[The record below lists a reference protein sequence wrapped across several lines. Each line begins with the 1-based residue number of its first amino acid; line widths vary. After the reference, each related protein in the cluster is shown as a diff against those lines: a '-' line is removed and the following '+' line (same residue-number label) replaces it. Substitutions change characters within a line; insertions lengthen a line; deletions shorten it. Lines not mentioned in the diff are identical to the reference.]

1 MNKLRPLLF
10 AAILISF
17 VSCEKEF
24 STENTGNTD
33 NEFIVGIDCR
43 ISKIVYTDTAGTAAG
58 GTGTGLGSIESE
70 INNQD
75 IDTLINMYDS
85 LSATL
90 EFYLKPVYRNDSI
103 FINSD
108 EYFIV
113 DANKRILKM
122 HGLLD
127 PTDPLSLPFDVFYT
141 YNATGYLVT
150 KTYFLTISPT
160 VPFYKVDYTYA
171 GAGNLT
177 RMTAVNLPVGDL
189 HMDAD
194 LTYYNLTVPKRFIY
208 IFPDEIKYPQFTQ
221 FFNFGS
227 RNFNAV
233 KDMKVRNY
241 DPGNVVRDSIVS
253 TFSNYRMSN
262 DTYILSVQMGGDD
275 QPSIPALAGKLSFKY
290 HCK

>member
-10 AAILISF
+10 AALLISLF
-17 VSCEKEF
+17 SCEKEY
-24 STENTGNTD
+24 STENSGNTD

-43 ISKIVYTDTAGTAAG
+43 ISKIVYIDTAGTAAG

-75 IDTLINMYDS
+75 IDTLINVYDS

-103 FINSD
+103 YINAD
-108 EYFIV
+108 EYFII

-127 PTDPLSLPFDVFYT
+127 PTDPLSLQFDVLYA

-150 KTYFLTISPT
+150 KTYYLTITPT
-160 VPFYKVDYTYA
+160 IPYLKIDYTYA

-177 RMTAVNLPVGDL
+177 RMTAVNLPGGDL

-194 LTYYNLTVPKRFIY
+194 LTYYSLTVPKRFIY
-208 IFPDEIKYPQFTQ
+208 IFPDEINYAQFTQ

-275 QPSIPALAGKLSFKY
+275 QPSIPALAGKLNFKY
-290 HCK
+290 HCR

>member
-24 STENTGNTD
+24 STENSGNND

-43 ISKIVYTDTAGTAAG
+43 ISKIVYIDTAGTAAG

-90 EFYLKPVYRNDSI
+90 EFYRKPVYRNDSI
-103 FINSD
+103 YINSD

-127 PTDPLSLPFDVFYT
+127 PTDPFSLQFDVFYT
-141 YNATGYLVT
+141 YNANGYLVT
-150 KTYFLTISPT
+150 KTYYLTITPT
-160 VPFYKVDYTYA
+160 TPYLKVDYTYA

-177 RMTAVNLPVGDL
+177 RMTAVNLPGGDL

-194 LTYYNLTVPKRFIY
+194 LTYYSLTVPKRYIY
-208 IFPDEIKYPQFTQ
+208 IFPDEINYPQFTQ

-233 KDMKVRNY
+233 KDIKVRNY
-241 DPGNVVRDSIVS
+241 DPGNVVRDSLVS

-262 DTYILSVQMGGDD
+262 DTYILSVQMGGNN
-275 QPSIPALAGKLSFKY
+275 QPSIPALAGKLKFSY
-290 HCK
+290 HCR